1 MIDDQVLPFTNSQ
14 NITKIISN
22 VRAGQ
27 MTAASP
33 LSGGEESPGSTG
45 QDAG

>member
-1 MIDDQVLPFTNSQ
+1 MTNDKDLPFTNSQ
-14 NITKIISN
+14 NIIKIIKN

-33 LSGGEESPGSTG
+33 PSGGEESPGSIG